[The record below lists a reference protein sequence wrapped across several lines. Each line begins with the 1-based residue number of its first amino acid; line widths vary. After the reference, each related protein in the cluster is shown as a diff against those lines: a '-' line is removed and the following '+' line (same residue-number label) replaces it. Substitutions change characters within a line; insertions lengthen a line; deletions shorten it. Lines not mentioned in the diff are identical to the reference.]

1 MFNDI
6 LKVIAKIPNEK
17 KAKLYSFTFL
27 IIGIIGIV
35 LVNKVSMF
43 IIQHTDNN
51 QDTKLPLFIGITFF
65 IVTSVFLYFFLRSIA
80 KIEKE
85 AKEKLIL
92 FQKKESENLKL
103 INFVLDNTADAIY
116 WFKFDGKIVY
126 VNNRLCKVLGYT
138 KEELL
143 NEHIIKIDKKFHEV
157 EKIIIQKK
165 KQFNYFESELT
176 TKDGKSFPCLIAANY
191 FSANG
196 EEEFICA
203 FARDIT
209 EQKKKEQIIKSSL
222 EEKEILIKE
231 IHHRVKNNLQVLS
244 SLLSMQKRR
253 EKNDVINTQ
262 LDKTRSRIYA
272 IALVH
277 EIIYQDND
285 LRFINMK
292 QYLEKL
298 TFAIKDIYNLKN
310 TLNINISVKENINLS
325 INNSVL
331 VALVIHE
338 LLLNS
343 IKHAF
348 KDRNNGNIDI
358 FIYQN
363 NKQILFGVKDN
374 GIGYNIQKLKN
385 NNSLGW
391 QLIESIVEFQLNGE
405 LEIINENGLSC
416 SISYEISEEE
426 D

>member
-1 MFNDI
+1 M
-6 LKVIAKIPNEK
+6 
-17 KAKLYSFTFL
+17 
-27 IIGIIGIV
+27 
-35 LVNKVSMF
+35 
-43 IIQHTDNN
+43 
-51 QDTKLPLFIGITFF
+51 
-65 IVTSVFLYFFLRSIA
+65 
-80 KIEKE
+80 
-85 AKEKLIL
+85 
-92 FQKKESENLKL
+92 
-103 INFVLDNTADAIY
+103 
-116 WFKFDGKIVY
+116 
-126 VNNRLCKVLGYT
+126 GYT